1 MPVAIAGQTGRVRG
15 RVRGRDAAILAAIP
29 TGDVMIVPDTAVVS
43 EEPICP

>member
-1 MPVAIAGQTGRVRG
+1 MSAALADQTGAI
-15 RVRGRDAAILAAIP
+15 RGRDAAILAAIP